1 MSEKPSREPIP
12 AENLILGGGVEM
24 ETLTKELME
33 IINNHR
39 KWLAGTGGICAD
51 LSDANLRDADLRHA
65 DLRRADLRGAD
76 LWGADLSN
84 ADLSFA
90 NLDCANLRG
99 ADLRHA
105 NLNYANLRRANLNYA
120 DLSGANLGEADLSG
134 AEGLLDPIEYIDKNF
149 EKTKEGIIVYKSF
162 DEHYIPNSNWKIE
175 ENSIIEEVANPLPT
189 TKCGC
194 GINVATKEWAERE
207 CINQIWKCL
216 IRWEWLA
223 GVVVPYQTNGKIR
236 ASKVQ
241 LIEPVNRL

>member
-1 MSEKPSREPIP
+1 MK
-12 AENLILGGGVEM
+12 
-24 ETLTKELME
+24 TLTKEELMK
-33 IINNHR
+33 IINDHQ
-39 KWLAGTGGICAD
+39 KWLAVKGGICAD
-51 LSDANLRDADLRHA
+51 LSDADLSGA
-65 DLRRADLRGAD
+65 NLRRADLMRANLRGAD
-76 LWGADLSN
+76 LSDADLSG

-90 NLDCANLRG
+90 NLNCANLRG
-99 ADLRHA
+99 ADLMRA
-105 NLNYANLRRANLNYA
+105 NLNYANLWRADLSDA
-120 DLSGANLGEADLSG
+120 DLSGANLGDADLSG
-134 AEGLLDPIEYIDKNF
+134 AEGLLNPIEFIEKNF

-175 ENSIIEEVANPLPT
+175 ENSIIEEVTNPLPT

-216 IRWEWLA
+216 IRWEWLV

>member
-1 MSEKPSREPIP
+1 
-12 AENLILGGGVEM
+12 M

-33 IINNHR
+33 IINNHQ

-51 LSDANLRDADLRHA
+51 LSDADLEGA
-65 DLRRADLRGAD
+65 DLRRADLRRAN
-76 LWGADLSN
+76 LRGADLSD

-90 NLDCANLRG
+90 NLSFANLRG
-99 ADLRHA
+99 ADLRRA
-105 NLNYANLRRANLNYA
+105 NLDYANLRGANLNYA
-120 DLSGANLGEADLSG
+120 DLSFANLGEADLSG
-134 AEGLLDPIEYIDKNF
+134 AEGLLNPIEFIEKNF

-175 ENSIIEEVANPLPT
+175 ENSIIEEVVNPLPT

-223 GVVVPYQTNGKIR
+223 GVVVPYRTEGKIR